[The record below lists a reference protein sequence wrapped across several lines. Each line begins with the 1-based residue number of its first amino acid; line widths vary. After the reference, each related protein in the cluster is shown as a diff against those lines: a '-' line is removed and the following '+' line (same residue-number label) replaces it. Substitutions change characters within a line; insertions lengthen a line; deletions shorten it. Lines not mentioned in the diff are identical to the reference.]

1 MKNIVATA
9 SWIVAESRNK
19 DNAKA
24 VFDVTPRD
32 SDAELALDLEE
43 ALSEASDQAE
53 ETEARCRCYRSKSV

>member
-32 SDAELALDLEE
+32 SDVELALDLEE
-43 ALSEASDQAE
+43 ALSEDSDQAE
-53 ETEARCRCYRSKSV
+53 ET